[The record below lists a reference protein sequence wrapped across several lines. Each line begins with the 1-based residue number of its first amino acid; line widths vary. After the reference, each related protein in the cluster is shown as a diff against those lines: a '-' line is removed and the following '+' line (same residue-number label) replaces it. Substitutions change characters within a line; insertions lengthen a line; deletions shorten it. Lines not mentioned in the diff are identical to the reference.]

1 MGFRWVARQELR
13 ESKTG
18 IYLWIV
24 KQSFFPPIDDNKAS
38 HASFINGFVVS
49 HLPILVCATKS
60 SSRCLVHDK
69 RPFTVLICRILHFAL
84 LTAAW
89 EFFKRI
95 FPAGFSRW
103 AEKFPVIMHETKEH
117 CDSLLP
123 RLYRF
128 FLFSCHGGNFC
139 NSSTLMLVMKTF
151 WGKSLARKIG
161 RLSKKE
167 SRKMWRRK
175 FCWTSCGKFLIRIA
189 MSDNIWRDFKE
200 RTFVGKVD
208 LKIVGKIR

>member
-1 MGFRWVARQELR
+1 M
-13 ESKTG
+13 
-18 IYLWIV
+18 
-24 KQSFFPPIDDNKAS
+24 
-38 HASFINGFVVS
+38 S

-123 RLYRF
+123 RWLSIFPF
-128 FLFSCHGGNFC
+128 FMS
-139 NSSTLMLVMKTF
+139 
-151 WGKSLARKIG
+151 
-161 RLSKKE
+161 
-167 SRKMWRRK
+167 RRK
-175 FCWTSCGKFLIRIA
+175 FLQLKYINVSHENFL
-189 MSDNIWRDFKE
+189 
-200 RTFVGKVD
+200 
-208 LKIVGKIR
+208 GKILGEENWPVVKKGKSEDVKEKILLNILRKILEQNCDVW